1 MYQLGKI
8 DRKIYKCIT
17 DDVSTDEVILTDN
30 QLQHILER
38 HPETYPDII
47 QYLKLAIESPDYII
61 ADKHKNSGLVFK
73 RIELEN
79 EYLQLVLR
87 ICTSQDNITYK
98 NSVISCWRISEK
110 RLQNYLRNKQVLY
123 KKE

>member
-17 DDVSTDEVILTDN
+17 DDVATDEVILTDN

-47 QYLKLAIESPDYII
+47 QY
-61 ADKHKNSGLVFK
+61 
-73 RIELEN
+73 
-79 EYLQLVLR
+79 
-87 ICTSQDNITYK
+87 
-98 NSVISCWRISEK
+98 
-110 RLQNYLRNKQVLY
+110 
-123 KKE
+123 